1 MGNVAEEK
9 CMLGKVGKQAGD
21 HLEDLGIDG
30 TIILILI
37 LKRQKG
43 KALIK

>member
-1 MGNVAEEK
+1 VGNVAEKK
-9 CMLGKVGKQAGD
+9 CMLGKVGKQSGD

-30 TIILILI
+30 MIIVILI

-43 KALIK
+43 RALTK